1 MVNFLQIT
9 EHPQINHE
17 CFFEVMRDFRK
28 GGLNPIIYKEFMEM
42 VKNLPSIFHRKPAD
56 YNVFNKFKLADLTD
70 EDKSI
75 ITKEV
80 IRRGIE
86 RSKICWHPEASVTN
100 CKVGKKG
107 KIIVSA
113 AHSLQNNGVLS
124 NIAENGHVM
133 SYTFDKG
140 DFEGKELGKNHASIF
155 WGFCNTH
162 DAIFRPIEVTEYIK
176 TDEQNFLYAYR
187 GFVVASHKKMEVS
200 SWMNYG
206 EQSDNDIK
214 ENKKIFDDAILTGD
228 FSIIETEIFE
238 LPLFYPIAASS
249 SFYLDFDFEGNEI
262 PHSEERMEDI
272 FVTLFPSGVNK
283 TYFLLS
289 YFKQDRHL
297 YKNLGDQ
304 LRKRNNLKSDITM
317 LIAAHVE
324 NVYFNPIYY
333 RTFIEKHED
342 DLMNISHE
350 AQMDYASLDEN
361 DQIKTQI
368 SLTPNNYLTNPLK
381 INFFGY

>member
-28 GGLNPIIYKEFMEM
+28 GGLSPIIYKEFIEM
-42 VKNLPSIFHRKPAD
+42 VKNLPSIYTRKPAD
-56 YNVFNKFKLADLTD
+56 YDSFKKFNLKDVTD

-75 ITKEV
+75 ITKEL

-86 RSKICWHPEASVTN
+86 KSKICWHPKASDIN
-100 CKVGKKG
+100 CKVDNKG

-140 DFEGKELGKNHASIF
+140 DFDSKELGKNHASIF

-162 DAIFRPIEVTEYIK
+162 DAIFRPIEVTDYTK

-187 GFVVASHKKMEVS
+187 GFVVSSHKKVEVS

-214 ENKKIFDDAILTGD
+214 ENKKIFDNAILAND
-228 FSIIETEIFE
+228 FSVIETEIFE

-304 LRKRNNLKSDITM
+304 LRKRDNLKSDISM

-324 NVYFNPIYY
+324 NVYFNPVYY
-333 RTFIEKHED
+333 KTFIEKHED

-350 AQMDYASLDEN
+350 AQMDYANLDEN
-361 DQIKTQI
+361 DQIKAQI
-368 SLTPNNYLTNPLK
+368 SLTPNNYLANPYK

>member
-28 GGLNPIIYKEFMEM
+28 GGLNPNIYEEFIEM
-42 VKNLPSIFHRKPAD
+42 VKNLPSIYERKLSD
-56 YNVFNKFKLADLTD
+56 YNSFNKFNLTD
-70 EDKSI
+70 VTDEEKTI
-75 ITKEV
+75 ITKEL

-86 RSKICWHPEASVTN
+86 RSKICWHPKASDTN
-100 CKVGKKG
+100 CKVDNKG

-187 GFVVASHKKMEVS
+187 GFVVSSHKKVEVS

-214 ENKKIFDDAILTGD
+214 ENKKIFDDAILTND

-324 NVYFNPIYY
+324 NVYFNPVYY
-333 RTFIEKHED
+333 KTFIEKHED
-342 DLMNISHE
+342 DLMKIMHE

>member
-28 GGLNPIIYKEFMEM
+28 GGLTPVIYKDFIEI
-42 VKNLPSIFHRKPAD
+42 VKNLPSIYERKRSD
-56 YNVFNKFKLADLTD
+56 YDIFNKFNLINVTE
-70 EDKSI
+70 EDNSI
-75 ITKEV
+75 IMKEV
-80 IRRGIE
+80 IKRGIE
-86 RSKICWHPEASVTN
+86 RSKICWHPKASNTN
-100 CKVGKKG
+100 CKVDKSGR
-107 KIIVSA
+107 IIVSA

-124 NIAENGHVM
+124 KIVENGHVM

-162 DAIFRPIEVTEYIK
+162 DAIFSPIEVTEYIK
-176 TDEQNFLYAYR
+176 TEEQNFLYAYR
-187 GFVVASHKKMEVS
+187 GFVVSSHKKLEVS

-214 ENKKIFDDAILTGD
+214 ENKKIFDDAILAND
-228 FSIIETEIFE
+228 FSVIETEIFE

-262 PHSEERMEDI
+262 AHSEERMEDVFI
-272 FVTLFPSGVNK
+272 TLFPSGVNK

-289 YFKQDRHL
+289 YFKQDSHL

-304 LRKRNNLKSDITM
+304 LRKRDNLKSDISM

-324 NVYFNPIYY
+324 NVYFNPVYY
-333 RTFIEKHED
+333 KIFIEKHED
-342 DLMNISHE
+342 DLMKIMHE

-361 DQIKTQI
+361 DQIKAQI

>member
-28 GGLNPIIYKEFMEM
+28 GGLSPIIYKDFIEM
-42 VKNLPSIFHRKPAD
+42 VKNLPSIYERKPAD
-56 YNVFNKFKLADLTD
+56 YNSFKKFSLKDVTD

-75 ITKEV
+75 ITKEL

-86 RSKICWHPEASVTN
+86 KSKICWHPKASDTN
-100 CKVGKKG
+100 CKVDNRG

-140 DFEGKELGKNHASIF
+140 DFDGKELGKNHASIF

-162 DAIFRPIEVTEYIK
+162 DAIFRPIEVTDYIK

-187 GFVVASHKKMEVS
+187 GFVVSSHKKVEVS

-214 ENKKIFDDAILTGD
+214 ENKKIFDNAILAND
-228 FSIIETEIFE
+228 FSVIETEIFE

-262 PHSEERMEDI
+262 PHSDERMEDI

-304 LRKRNNLKSDITM
+304 LRKRDNLKSDISM

-324 NVYFNPIYY
+324 NVYFNPVYY
-333 RTFIEKHED
+333 KTFIEKHED
-342 DLMNISHE
+342 DLMKISHE

-361 DQIKTQI
+361 DQIKAQI
-368 SLTPNNYLTNPLK
+368 SLTPNNYLTNPYK